1 MRKTPLILA
10 GLLTVA
16 LFAAPAIARNGAD
29 NAAGDVR
36 QEDKG
41 APGDVRQ
48 EDKNQ
53 PGDVRQEDKN
63 QPGDVRREDRHR

>member
-1 MRKTPLILA
+1 MEKRHPEYQYLD
-10 GLLTVA
+10 LLQE
-16 LFAAPAIARNGAD
+16 LLEKC
-29 NAAGDVR
+29 VR